1 MKLSKLYS
9 KSLWKDSFL
18 YAVSFIAA
26 IETICAIANFS
37 ITDIC
42 NIQKWREKGLVIVGV
57 FLLFWIIISV
67 VKAFRA
73 DHSITLKIKGI
84 NVKIEEG
91 DIFESTDWKLIPFNE
106 FFDTTV
112 DDVVIARNS
121 LNGKFIERLQ
131 DIDDLNRKINKAD
144 DVPGMRKKTKAGRI
158 CYSLGRIIAYQDYM
172 LLAFSHFENNQALL
186 SHNDY
191 EICLRTMW
199 KEISRVYANRPIT
212 IPLLG
217 GGITRI
223 TDKNEFQLLRC
234 ILCTLNTS
242 NAQIY
247 QPITIV
253 LTRESIDRINL
264 YDIKKL
270 F

>member
-42 NIQKWREKGLVIVGV
+42 NIQKWWEKGLVIVGV
-57 FLLFWIIISV
+57 FLLFWLIISV

-73 DHSITLKIKGI
+73 DHSITLKTKGI

-131 DIDDLNRKINKAD
+131 DIDDLKRQINEAEDIPGMKRKTKDKLTGIIWLTIAAFILLIIPIILTIGVYYLFKSIFVDIWIDLADIILIFGAMVVVCFGILISVVAAINKREEKKKNKD
-144 DVPGMRKKTKAGRI
+144 DD
-158 CYSLGRIIAYQDYM
+158 Q
-172 LLAFSHFENNQALL
+172 
-186 SHNDY
+186 
-191 EICLRTMW
+191 
-199 KEISRVYANRPIT
+199 
-212 IPLLG
+212 
-217 GGITRI
+217 
-223 TDKNEFQLLRC
+223 
-234 ILCTLNTS
+234 
-242 NAQIY
+242 
-247 QPITIV
+247 
-253 LTRESIDRINL
+253 
-264 YDIKKL
+264 
-270 F
+270 